1 MSDFKNQLS
10 FSKKEQYALILL
22 LIITFI
28 LIGLNLIPDL
38 FVQSKVF
45 SPQQL
50 EAIIA
55 RHEEELQ
62 TLSQNTLSH
71 EFDVIKPDQSVL
83 EQRLTPFPFNPN
95 RLPDSSWRRMG
106 LTENQIRNIKNYES
120 KGGKFYRKEDLK
132 KIYTISEK
140 EYAILEPFIMI
151 PSYGSQRVARASLTE
166 STVNAEPVPETINS
180 AKYKPEIVEL
190 NKADSLMLIQLPMV
204 GPWFAH
210 RIIKYREILGG
221 FVDKEQLL
229 EVFGM
234 DQERVSAFE
243 DYLTIDTSR
252 IHPLSI
258 NFVDFKD
265 VVRHPYFSYPFT
277 KAIFNHRDRKG
288 MISNFDQLKEL
299 VPDSD
304 TLSPYLRYY
313 IKF

>member
-1 MSDFKNQLS
+1 
-10 FSKKEQYALILL
+10 
-22 LIITFI
+22 
-28 LIGLNLIPDL
+28 
-38 FVQSKVF
+38 
-45 SPQQL
+45 
-50 EAIIA
+50 
-55 RHEEELQ
+55 
-62 TLSQNTLSH
+62 
-71 EFDVIKPDQSVL
+71 
-83 EQRLTPFPFNPN
+83 
-95 RLPDSSWRRMG
+95 
-106 LTENQIRNIKNYES
+106 
-120 KGGKFYRKEDLK
+120 
-132 KIYTISEK
+132 
-140 EYAILEPFIMI
+140 
-151 PSYGSQRVARASLTE
+151 
-166 STVNAEPVPETINS
+166 
-180 AKYKPEIVEL
+180 
-190 NKADSLMLIQLPMV
+190 MLIQLPMV